1 MKDSSY
7 DDVGSGLGMAS
18 ILRFALA
25 VAAFLGVLVI
35 VLGIVYSIRTF
46 DLIYT
51 TVSTGP
57 EAFGASVQK
66 WTAAVGGDQL
76 DFVIAGVTYHAAPV
90 VALAVLGGGTLVLV
104 WISMRLI
111 LTGAKVV
118 SWTLGDREAIKQMI
132 AQASSRGG
140 DKA

>member
-1 MKDSSY
+1 MKDGSY
-7 DDVGSGLGMAS
+7 DDVGTGLGMAA

-25 VAAFLGVLVI
+25 AAAFLGVLVI
-35 VLGIVYSIRTF
+35 VLGIVYAIRTF

-57 EAFGASVQK
+57 EAFGASLQK
-66 WTAAVGGDQL
+66 WSAAVGGDQL
-76 DFVIAGVTYHAAPV
+76 NFIIDGTTYHAAPI
-90 VALAVLGGGTLVLV
+90 VALAVLGVATLVLV
-104 WISMRLI
+104 SISMRLI

-132 AQASSRGG
+132 AQISNRTGG
-140 DKA
+140 SA